1 LVKIEVHSK
10 IKEEDEIMAITAQ
23 MVKELRE
30 KTGAG
35 MMDCKKALTETDGD
49 MDKAIDFLREKGIAK
64 AAKKGDRIAAEGLT
78 SILADGNNAVILE
91 VNSETDFVA
100 KNEGF
105 QTLVKEIATHLLNNK
120 PATVEEAL
128 AQRMDNG
135 ATVEAHI
142 NAAIAKIGEKLSLRR
157 FAVLSKTDNDAF
169 GAYLH
174 MGGRISVLTVLEG
187 TTDSDAAKD
196 VSMHIAA
203 LNPKYVSRDQVS
215 QEEVAHER
223 EILTQQALNEGKP
236 ANIVEKMVE
245 GRLGKYFEDVC
256 VLDQAFVKNPDQKV
270 RQFVESKGATVR
282 EFIRYEVGEGIEK
295 REDNFAEE
303 VMNQVNKK

>member
-1 LVKIEVHSK
+1 
-10 IKEEDEIMAITAQ
+10 MAVTAQ

-35 MMDCKKALTETDGD
+35 MMDCKKALTETNGD
-49 MDKAIDFLREKGIAK
+49 MEKAIDFLREKGIAS

-78 SILADGNNAVILE
+78 YVVAEGNNAVILE

-100 KNEGF
+100 KNEAF
-105 QTLVKEIATHLLNNK
+105 QNLVKELAAHLLANK
-120 PATVEEAL
+120 PATVEEAS
-128 AQRMDNG
+128 AQTING
-135 ATVEAHI
+135 VTVADYI

-157 FAVLSKTDNDAF
+157 FTIVSKTDNDAF

-187 TTDSDAAKD
+187 TTDADAAKD

-203 LNPKYVSRDQVS
+203 LRPLYVSRDQVS
-215 QEEVAHER
+215 QEEVER
-223 EILTQQALNEGKP
+223 ERQVLTTQALNEGKP
-236 ANIVEKMVE
+236 ENIVAKMVE

-256 VLDQAFVKNPDQKV
+256 LLDQTFVKNPDQKV
-270 RQFVESKGATVR
+270 RQFVESKGAAVR

>member
-1 LVKIEVHSK
+1 
-10 IKEEDEIMAITAQ
+10 MAVTAQ

-35 MMDCKKALTETDGD
+35 MMDCKNALTETNGD
-49 MDKAIDFLREKGIAK
+49 MDQAIDWLREKGISK
-64 AAKKGDRIAAEGLT
+64 AAKKADRIAAEGLAAI
-78 SILADGNNAVILE
+78 SVEGNDAVILE

-105 QTLVKEIATHLLNNK
+105 QTLVQELSSHLLKNK
-120 PATVEEAL
+120 PATVEEAT
-128 AQRMDNG
+128 AQKMENG
-135 ATVEAHI
+135 ATVDEHI

-157 FAVLSKTDNDAF
+157 FAVVSKTDNDAF

-174 MGGRISVLTVLEG
+174 MGGRIAVLTVLEG
-187 TTDSDAAKD
+187 TTDASAAKD

-215 QEEVAHER
+215 QDEIER
-223 EILTQQALNEGKP
+223 ERQVLTQQALNEGKP
-236 ANIVEKMVE
+236 ENIVAKMVE

-256 VLDQAFVKNPDQKV
+256 VLDQTFVKNPDQKV

-303 VMNQVNKK
+303 VMNQVNKQ